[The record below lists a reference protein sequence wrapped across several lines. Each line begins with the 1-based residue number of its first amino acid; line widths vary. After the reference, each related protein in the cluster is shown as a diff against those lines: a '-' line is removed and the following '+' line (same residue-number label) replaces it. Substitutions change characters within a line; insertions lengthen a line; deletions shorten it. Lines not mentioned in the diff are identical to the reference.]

1 VKLDI
6 KWVKTLYSTYKVI
19 YQKKVILEGREK
31 EGVICY
37 SKSLFRISTR
47 NSLLHQLETIM
58 HEYYHAIFTEL
69 EIEPLEEREVN
80 ALSRS
85 LVKFIQENPE
95 LIKVILEYKGEE
107 VNAKI

>member
-1 VKLDI
+1 MKLDI
-6 KWVKTLYSTYKVI
+6 KWVKTLYTIYRVI

-85 LVKFIQENPE
+85 LVKFIQENSE
-95 LIKVILEYKGEE
+95 LVKIILEHKGEE
-107 VNAKI
+107 VNAKV